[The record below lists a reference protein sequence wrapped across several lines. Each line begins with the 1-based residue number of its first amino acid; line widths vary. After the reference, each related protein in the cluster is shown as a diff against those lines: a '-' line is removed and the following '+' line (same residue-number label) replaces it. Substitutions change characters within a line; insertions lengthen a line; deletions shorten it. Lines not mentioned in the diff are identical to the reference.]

1 MRTLPH
7 VFIKEFD
14 FPKLYKRTIWAELQE
29 KKKRKLNMK
38 EVVSFIA
45 SIEGLM
51 HSKQT
56 ATTKVQV
63 NVERHALTLNQIDLQ
78 VNR

>member
-1 MRTLPH
+1 MYLLKISIFLH
-7 VFIKEFD
+7 CISVLF
-14 FPKLYKRTIWAELQE
+14 ELNFF
-29 KKKRKLNMK
+29 KKRKKKKKKNMK

-45 SIEGLM
+45 SIGGLM

-63 NVERHALTLNQIDLQ
+63 NVERHALTLN
-78 VNR
+78 